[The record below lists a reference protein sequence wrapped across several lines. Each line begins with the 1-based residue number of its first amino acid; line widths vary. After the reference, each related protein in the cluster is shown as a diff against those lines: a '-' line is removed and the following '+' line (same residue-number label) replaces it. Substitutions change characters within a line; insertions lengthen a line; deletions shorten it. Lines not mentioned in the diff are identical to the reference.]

1 MKTIRSITVLL
12 FATAM
17 VFMVAACSHDT
28 KPEPEVETLS
38 EEYSVPQEESQT
50 DEVDGYDIAANLRIS
65 VDGDK
70 KTVDTD
76 HFTISLTHES
86 TWDCEG
92 GNNTSIIFY
101 NIAGREAGCGGRLLS
116 LIAYEQGDKT
126 YEQHPHYCV
135 VGEKGGK
142 VYVAEF
148 PSDVQADIE
157 NERNMNEYMDVYAEI
172 SRIEENT
179 ADSPLI
185 LK

>member
-12 FATAM
+12 LAAMM
-17 VFMVAACSHDT
+17 VFMAAACSHNT
-28 KPEPEVETLS
+28 KPEPETLT
-38 EEYSVPQEESQT
+38 EEYSEPQEERQT
-50 DEVDGYDIAANLRIS
+50 DDAGGYDIAASLRIT

-76 HFTISLTHES
+76 HFTITLTHES
-86 TWDCEG
+86 TWDCER

-135 VGEKGGK
+135 VGEKGSK

-157 NERNMNEYMDVYAEI
+157 NEQNMKDYMDVYAEI
-172 SRIEENT
+172 SRIEEDP
-179 ADSPLI
+179 ADSPLM